1 MSIETGTTVACM
13 RGFHTT
19 DPGQG
24 VPPDL
29 ALRMRLG
36 HAQSSTSVGCHGT
49 MWDGML
55 GSDVDDPVGVRQL
68 SERHT
73 LGRLDVFC
81 GHRHELLWGFGRFQ
95 CRFSIVLG
103 CTPCHDEGRHYC
115 ARE

>member
-29 ALRMRLG
+29 ALRVRLG
-36 HAQSSTSVGCHGT
+36 HAQGSTSVGRHGT

-81 GHRHELLWGFGRFQ
+81 GHRHELLWGFRSEERRVGKASGQ
-95 CRFSIVLG
+95 TWCV
-103 CTPCHDEGRHYC
+103 E
-115 ARE
+115 